1 MGTLKQKVDR
11 FGRFSPRR
19 QALCYAASWFKSC
32 LLLPYVALRQKLGWS
47 SVIDAA
53 DFGASRIFSHLF
65 AVSVYASALPLVRG
79 ACLQRCAVVQAVS
92 FDECVRFHIVRLASW
107 PGRPSL

>member
-1 MGTLKQKVDR
+1 MGTLMQKVDR
-11 FGRFSPRR
+11 FGGFSPRW

-32 LLLPYVALRQKLGWS
+32 LLLPCVALGQKGCAVVWS

-65 AVSVYASALPLVRG
+65 AVSVYASALPLTCSR
-79 ACLQRCAVVQAVS
+79 
-92 FDECVRFHIVRLASW
+92 
-107 PGRPSL
+107 PGSCRKSP